1 MAYPGKIIVVASL
14 CVFSVW
20 ALIPEATL
28 ACERCFGAGA
38 DSATVRAIGASMM
51 VLIVLMGL
59 MGGGIFSFFRRA
71 HERAGKI
78 ERRAHE
84 RAGKIEPDRIEANRI
99 EADHVEANRMEADHV
114 ERDASSTRDNR

>member
-28 ACERCFGAGA
+28 ACERCFGAGV

-99 EADHVEANRMEADHV
+99 EADHVE
-114 ERDASSTRDNR
+114 RDASSTRDNR

>member
-59 MGGGIFSFFRRA
+59 MGGGIFSFFS
-71 HERAGKI
+71 HTNERAGKI
-78 ERRAHE
+78 ES
-84 RAGKIEPDRIEANRI
+84 DRIEANR
-99 EADHVEANRMEADHV
+99 VESDRIDANHM
-114 ERDASSTRDNR
+114 ERDASPTRDNR

>member
-28 ACERCFGAGA
+28 ACERCFGAGV